1 MNMSKDKRDKLK
13 RKLEE
18 ADDSPNNA
26 AMMSIILRHTQV
38 RKTQENSEETK
49 GEGDN
54 KYLRPQC
61 RSIKQVICDIET
73 ADQKE
78 KC

>member
-54 KYLRPQC
+54 KYLRQQC
-61 RSIKQVICDIET
+61 RSIK
-73 ADQKE
+73 
-78 KC
+78 